1 VIFIDDPFIKKVRMK
16 NYLKIFFAYLILSII
31 PIRNSYSQTISNTN
45 DFLKQNFIV
54 SLESGINYGF
64 TDYKTSNFEPGVRGS
79 IEYFPLI
86 TQKIRIG
93 LKLFGGGARLGF
105 SDSRGSISN
114 NDQPNPREI
123 PQDIY
128 TDMVQI
134 GSCINIGF
142 SLGESLIPY
151 LGIGAAYLQFSPKN
165 SEGTILSFN
174 SQDKYDKNIFTFVLE
189 GGIKFR
195 LSDRFGLN
203 AAVSYYPTSTD
214 YLEDVSASKSKDSF
228 LSGFIGVSYAFTGRF
243 DNDDDGIDNNKD
255 LCPDDPEDFDGFED
269 QDGCPDLDND
279 KDGILDVND
288 KCPNDAEDI
297 DSFHDEDG
305 CPDPDNDGDGIL
317 DINDK
322 CPNDA
327 EDIDSFHDEDG
338 CPDPDN
344 DGDGILDI
352 NDKCPDTP
360 INTKVDSTGCSETN
374 VEQEE
379 TFYQFILR
387 GDDTFEPNSAAFIE
401 SSKILLKE
409 IATYLKSQSGSKWRI
424 EGHTDNQGSTSLLK
438 KLSYERA
445 KAVYDYL
452 ISENLP
458 PEQFSVYGLGNSSP
472 IANNNTSEGRST
484 NRRIIII
491 RED

>member
-1 VIFIDDPFIKKVRMK
+1 MIFIDDPFIKKVRMK

-31 PIRNSYSQTISNTN
+31 PIQNSYSQTISNTN
-45 DFLKQNFIV
+45 DFLKQNFII

-93 LKLFGGGARLGF
+93 LKLFGGGARLSF

-174 SQDKYDKNIFTFVLE
+174 SQDKYDKNIFTVVLE

-203 AAVSYYPTSTD
+203 TAVSYCPTSTD

-288 KCPNDAEDI
+288 KCPNDTEDI
-297 DSFHDEDG
+297 DIFQ
-305 CPDPDNDGDGIL
+305 
-317 DINDK
+317 
-322 CPNDA
+322 
-327 EDIDSFHDEDG
+327 DEDG

-401 SSKILLKE
+401 LSKILLKE

-458 PEQFSVYGLGNSSP
+458 PEQFSVYGLGSTSP